1 MDIVT
6 DRLNLHALTPTEARH
21 IVERAPDAEDRWHAE
36 YPLEDELDPL
46 RSLAASSEPD
56 PVFTLYAIRT
66 RPDNTAVGGIGFFG
80 PPDDNGA
87 VELGFGLVEAVR
99 GQGYATEALI
109 GAVRHA
115 LAGGA
120 RHVKADTDVQN
131 FGSQNVLAKAGFRE
145 ISRSDKLIYF
155 RFP

>member
-6 DRLNLHALTPTEARH
+6 DRLNLHALTPTEAHR

-56 PVFTLYAIRT
+56 TVFTLYAIRT
-66 RPDNTAVGGIGFFG
+66 RPDSTAVGGIGFFG
-80 PPDDNGA
+80 PPDENGA

-99 GQGYATEALI
+99 GQGLPRA
-109 GAVRHA
+109 
-115 LAGGA
+115 
-120 RHVKADTDVQN
+120 
-131 FGSQNVLAKAGFRE
+131 
-145 ISRSDKLIYF
+145 
-155 RFP
+155 